1 VSGSIVVHG
10 GAGRF
15 VSGPE
20 DDAEAAR
27 AGVLAAARAG
37 AAILRAGGAALD
49 AVVAA
54 VVALEDDPVFNAGT
68 GSALNADGEVEM
80 DAALMIGDGARA
92 GAVAGVRTVKNPILL
107 ARLGMERTP
116 HVLLAGAGADAFARE
131 QAVPA
136 VAPGSLVTPAARRAW
151 ERGAVTTATAPAAE
165 ASSTT
170 AKHGTVGAVA
180 FDGAHR
186 LAAATSTGGTARKHA
201 GRIGDSPLIGCGTY
215 DAAGAGA
222 VSCTGL
228 GEAIIRAVLGKS
240 AVDLLTTGAPPM
252 AAAAHAVSLLARLGG
267 DGGLI
272 LVDGRGRLGCAFNTD
287 RMARAWVD
295 ADGREG
301 VAFGP
306 SAVEAAVSP

>member
-1 VSGSIVVHG
+1 MSGSIVVHG

-80 DAALMIGDGARA
+80 DAALMVGDWARA

-107 ARLGMERTP
+107 ARLVMERTP

-136 VAPGSLVTPAARRAW
+136 VAAASLVTPTARRAW
-151 ERGAVTTATAPAAE
+151 ERGAVTTAAP
-165 ASSTT
+165 T

-180 FDGAHR
+180 LDGAQR

-215 DAAGAGA
+215 ASDGIGA

-240 AVDLLTTGAPPM
+240 AVDLLATGEPPM

-272 LVDGRGRLGCAFNTD
+272 LVDGRGRLGWAFNTD

-301 VAFGP
+301 AAFGP
-306 SAVEAAVSP
+306 SALEAVISP

>member
-1 VSGSIVVHG
+1 MSGSIVVHG

-15 VSGPE
+15 MSGPE

-27 AGVLAAARAG
+27 AGVRTAARAG
-37 AAILRAGGAALD
+37 YAILRAGGAALD

-54 VVALEDDPVFNAGT
+54 VVALEDDPAFNAGT
-68 GSALNADGEVEM
+68 GSSLNADGEVEM
-80 DAALMIGDGARA
+80 DAALMVGDGARA
-92 GAVAGVRTVKNPILL
+92 GAVAGVRTVRNPILL
-107 ARLGMERTP
+107 ARLVMERTP
-116 HVLLAGAGADAFARE
+116 HVLLAGAGADAFARD

-151 ERGAVTTATAPAAE
+151 ERGAVATAVAPNPA
-165 ASSTT
+165 TT
-170 AKHGTVGAVA
+170 GKHGTVGAVA
-180 FDGAHR
+180 FDGAR
-186 LAAATSTGGTARKHA
+186 VAAATSTGGTARKHA

-215 DAAGAGA
+215 ASDGAGA

-240 AVDLLTTGAPPM
+240 AVDLLATGEPSM
-252 AAAAHAVSLLARLGG
+252 SAAAHAVSLLARLGG
-267 DGGLI
+267 YGGLI
-272 LVDGRGRLGCAFNTD
+272 LVDGRGRLGWAFNTD

-306 SAVEAAVSP
+306 SAVEAVVSP

>member
-1 VSGSIVVHG
+1 MSGSIVVHG

-80 DAALMIGDGARA
+80 DAALMVGDWARA

-107 ARLGMERTP
+107 ARLVMERTP

-136 VAPGSLVTPAARRAW
+136 VAAASLVTPTARRAW
-151 ERGAVTTATAPAAE
+151 ERGAVTTAAP
-165 ASSTT
+165 T

-180 FDGAHR
+180 FDG
-186 LAAATSTGGTARKHA
+186 
-201 GRIGDSPLIGCGTY
+201 RIGDSPLIGCGTY
-215 DAAGAGA
+215 ASDGIGA

-240 AVDLLTTGAPPM
+240 AVDLLATGEPPM

-272 LVDGRGRLGCAFNTD
+272 LVDGHGRLGWAFNTD

-301 VAFGP
+301 AAFGP
-306 SAVEAAVSP
+306 SALEAVISP